1 MLLPQEGNQELQAT
15 PNHYDIRDTQQMVWI
30 LNGNVLVAVPSR
42 NNVDPVTLSIIAC
55 RDTQYCDKEKGNL
68 IYLGIKD
75 KNLSLYCTEIEGK
88 PTLQLK
94 EINIMN
100 LYWEKTAQKPFLFF
114 HSREGSTS
122 AFQSVTYPGWF
133 IATSSVP
140 NQPVFIIQERGLT
153 NNTNFYL
160 DPKN

>member
-1 MLLPQEGNQELQAT
+1 T

-30 LNGNVLVAVPSR
+30 LSGNTLVAVPSS
-42 NNVDPVTLSIIAC
+42 NNVEPVTLAIIAC
-55 RDTQYCDKEKGNL
+55 RDMEYRDEEKGNL
-68 IYLGIKD
+68 VYLGIKD
-75 KNLSLYCTEIEGK
+75 KNLSLYFTETEGR

-94 EINIMN
+94 EINIMD
-100 LYWEKTAQKPFLFF
+100 LYWEKTSQKPFLFF

-122 AFQSVTYPGWF
+122 AFQSVAYPGWF

-140 NQPVFIIQERGLT
+140 NQPIFLTQERGL
-153 NNTNFYL
+153 NNSTNFYL